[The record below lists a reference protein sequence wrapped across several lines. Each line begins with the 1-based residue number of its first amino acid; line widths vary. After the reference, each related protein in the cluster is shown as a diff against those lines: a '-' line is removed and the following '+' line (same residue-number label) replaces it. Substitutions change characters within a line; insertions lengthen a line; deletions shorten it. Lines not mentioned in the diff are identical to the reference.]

1 MKKTKRE
8 FIKSF
13 YKGNRLNFALALTAT
28 IIMSFANL
36 VISWLLQQVIDCAT
50 GNGNAYSFKT
60 LLIILFVIIGIMG
73 LFSVLLYFSKPA
85 FISKAMKQY
94 KDTALDKISQK
105 GISAFRRENTSLYS
119 SALSNDAASIEKS
132 YLESSFDL
140 IMHLILFV
148 GAFSMMLWYSPL
160 LTLVTIGF
168 TILPVTASLL
178 TGNRVAV
185 AEKELSDK
193 NESYMSMLKDCLT
206 GFSVIKSFKAEKR
219 IIAQLSESNS
229 RCAAARCRRGKIA
242 VILETVGLAAGF
254 ITQFGV
260 FFFSAYLALSGKG
273 ITAGVI
279 ILFVQLINFVI
290 SPIASVPKILSER
303 KAAKA
308 LIAKLAESVSGNVR
322 EEGTCTL
329 TTLEKGIDIKNVT
342 FSYDEEK
349 NVLNNISVSFEA
361 GKSYALVGAS
371 GSGKSTLLNLL
382 MASHGGFEGDICYDG
397 TPVGDIKSDSLYDLV
412 SVVEQNVFIFNAS
425 IRDNI
430 TMFGDFPKAEV
441 DRAIELSGLSALIAR
456 KGEDYLCGENGSGLS
471 GGEKQRISIARSM
484 LRNSQVLFADEA
496 TAALDKATAYQVTDA
511 ILNLDGIT
519 RITVTHA
526 LDESLLRRYDCIIT
540 MKSGQIAECGSFSEL
555 MEKKGYFYS
564 LYTVSQ

>member
-1 MKKTKRE
+1 MKKIKRE
-8 FIKSF
+8 FIQSF
-13 YKGNRLNFALALTAT
+13 YKGNRLNFALALLAT
-28 IIMSFANL
+28 VTMSFTNL
-36 VISWLLQQVIDCAT
+36 IVSWLLQQVIDCAT
-50 GNGNAYSFKT
+50 GSGNAYSFRT
-60 LLIILFVIIGIMG
+60 LLIILLILIGTMG
-73 LFSVLLYFSKPA
+73 FFSVLLYFSKPA
-85 FISKAMKQY
+85 FISKAMRQY

-105 GISAFRRENTSLYS
+105 GISAFRRENTSLYT

-132 YLESSFDL
+132 YLESSFEL

-148 GAFSMMLWYSPL
+148 GAFAMMLWYSPL

-178 TGNRVAV
+178 TGNRAAF

-219 IIAQLSESNS
+219 ILAQLAESNS

-242 VILETVGLAAGF
+242 VVLETVGLAAGF

-308 LIAKLAESVSGNVR
+308 LMKKLAGAVSDNVR
-322 EEGTCTL
+322 EDGSCTL
-329 TTLEKGIDIKNVT
+329 SALETGIEVKNVT
-342 FSYDEEK
+342 FGYDEEK
-349 NVLNNISVSFEA
+349 IVLHGVSAHFEA

-382 MASHGGFEGDICYDG
+382 MASHGGFEGEILYDK
-397 TPVGDIKSDSLYDLV
+397 TPVKNIRSDSLYDLV

-430 TMFGDFPKAEV
+430 TMFGDFPKEKT
-441 DRAIELSGLSALIAR
+441 DNAIELSGLSSLIAQ

-471 GGEKQRISIARSM
+471 GGEKQRISIARSL
-484 LRNSQVLFADEA
+484 LRNSQVLLADEA

-511 ILNLDGIT
+511 ILDLEGIT

-526 LDESLLRRYDCIIT
+526 LDESLLGRYDCIMT
-540 MKSGQIAECGSFSEL
+540 MKSGQIVESGSFSEL
-555 MEKKGYFYS
+555 MDKKGYFYS

>member
-8 FIKSF
+8 FVKSF
-13 YKGNRLNFALALTAT
+13 YRGNRLNFSLALIAT
-28 IIMSFANL
+28 VIMSFANL
-36 VISWLLQQVIDCAT
+36 VISWLLQQVVDCAT
-50 GNGNAYSFKT
+50 GNANAYSFKT
-60 LLIILFVIIGIMG
+60 LLIILLVLIGVMG
-73 LFSVLLYFSKPA
+73 IFSVLLYFSKPA

-94 KDTALDKISQK
+94 KDTALDKISEK
-105 GISAFRRENTSLYS
+105 GISAFRQENTSLYT

-132 YLESSFDL
+132 YLDSSFDL
-140 IMHLILFV
+140 IMHLILFA
-148 GAFSMMLWYSPL
+148 GAFAMMLWYSPL

-168 TILPVTASLL
+168 TILPVIASLL

-219 IIAQLSESNS
+219 IVALLSESNS

-242 VILETVGLAAGF
+242 VVLETIGVGAGF

-308 LIAKLAESVSGNVR
+308 LITKLADAVSDNVR
-322 EEGTCTL
+322 EDGDCAVSKL
-329 TTLEKGIDIKNVT
+329 RKGIEVKNVT
-342 FSYDEEK
+342 FGYDEEK
-349 NVLNNISVSFEA
+349 TVLHNVSTSFEA

-382 MASHGGFEGDICYDG
+382 MASYGGFKGDILYDG
-397 TPVGDIKSDSLYDLV
+397 VAVGDISSESLYGLV

-430 TMFGDFPKAEV
+430 TMFSDFTEAEV
-441 DRAIELSGLSALIAR
+441 DRAIELSGLAPLIAQ

-471 GGEKQRISIARSM
+471 GGEKQRVSIARSL
-484 LRNSQVLFADEA
+484 LRKTSVFFADEA
-496 TAALDKATAYQVTDA
+496 TAALDKATAYQVSDA
-511 ILNLDGIT
+511 ILNLSGVT

-526 LDESLLRRYDCIIT
+526 LDEGLLGRYDCIMT
-540 MKSGQIAECGSFSEL
+540 MKAGQIVESGSFSEL
-555 MEKKGYFYS
+555 MDKKGYFYS

>member
-13 YKGNRLNFALALTAT
+13 YKGNRLNFTLALLAT
-28 IIMSFANL
+28 VIMSFANL

-50 GNGNAYSFKT
+50 GTGNAYSFDALLSI
-60 LLIILFVIIGIMG
+60 LLIVLGVMG
-73 LFSVLLYFSKPA
+73 LFSLLLYYSKPA
-85 FISKAMKQY
+85 FISKAMRQY
-94 KDTALDKISQK
+94 KDTALDKISRK
-105 GISAFRRENTSLYS
+105 GISAFRRENTSLYT
-119 SALSNDAASIEKS
+119 SAISNDAASIENS
-132 YLESSFDL
+132 YLQSSFDL

-148 GAFSMMLWYSPL
+148 GAFAMMLWYSPL

-178 TGNRVAV
+178 TSNRVAV

-193 NESYMSMLKDCLT
+193 NESYMSMLRDCLT

-219 IIAQLSESNS
+219 ILAQLAEANC

-242 VILETVGLAAGF
+242 VLLETIGVAAGF

-329 TTLEKGIDIKNVT
+329 STLKKGIDVKNVT
-342 FSYDEEK
+342 FSYDDEK
-349 NVLNNISVSFEA
+349 TVLNNVSVSFEA

-382 MASHGGFEGDICYDG
+382 MASHGGFEGEICYDG
-397 TPVGDIKSDSLYDLV
+397 TAVEDIRSDSLYDLV

-441 DRAIELSGLSALIAR
+441 DRAIELSGLSALIAQ

-484 LRNSQVLFADEA
+484 LRNSQVLLADEA

-526 LDESLLRRYDCIIT
+526 LDESLLRRYDCILT
-540 MKSGQIAECGSFSEL
+540 LKSGSVAESGSFDTL
-555 MEKKGYFYS
+555 MDKKGYFYS

>member
-13 YKGNRLNFALALTAT
+13 YKGNRLNFTLALLAT

-50 GNGNAYSFKT
+50 GTGNAYSFDALLSI
-60 LLIILFVIIGIMG
+60 LLIIIGVMG
-73 LFSVLLYFSKPA
+73 LFSLLLYYSKPA

-105 GISAFRRENTSLYS
+105 GISAFRRENTALYT
-119 SALSNDAASIEKS
+119 SALSNDAVSIEKS

-140 IMHLILFV
+140 IMHIILFV

-178 TGNRVAV
+178 AGNRVAV

-193 NESYMSMLKDCLT
+193 NESYMSMLKDCLS
-206 GFSVIKSFKAEKR
+206 GFSVIKSFKAEKK
-219 IIAQLSESNS
+219 IAALLSESNS
-229 RCAAARCRRGKIA
+229 RCSAARCNRGKIA
-242 VILETVGLAAGF
+242 VLIETIGLAAGF

-279 ILFVQLINFVI
+279 ILFVQLINFVV

-308 LIAKLAESVSGNVR
+308 LIAKLAEAVSGNVR
-322 EEGTCTL
+322 EDGDCAVSSL
-329 TTLEKGIDIKNVT
+329 RKGIEVKNVT
-342 FSYDEEK
+342 FGYDEEK
-349 NVLNNISVSFEA
+349 TVLHNVSVNFEA

-382 MASHGGFEGDICYDG
+382 MASCGGFEGDICYDG
-397 TPVGDIKSDSLYDLV
+397 TPVGNIRSDSLYDLV

-430 TMFGDFPKAEV
+430 TMFSDFSEAEV
-441 DRAIELSGLSALIAR
+441 DRAIELSGLSALISR

-471 GGEKQRISIARSM
+471 GGEKQRISIARSL
-484 LRNSQVLFADEA
+484 LRNSQVLLADEA

-526 LDESLLRRYDCIIT
+526 LEESLLRRYDCIIT
-540 MKSGQIAECGSFSEL
+540 MKSGQVVENGSFSEL